1 MPRWWSISFTRLQF
15 FSRLCCVQPVMYVFP
30 KCPDDGAS
38 LLQDFSF
45 FHVHVVYSL
54 WCMYSLGP
62 SLHGPGQ
69 GGDSSGWSSQEES
82 WTGWCWI
89 HRSVM
94 VSIAVAVPFCLL
106 NQKAVPIPLIV
117 EFQKKKDLQLQSFIV
132 PMGEFAR
139 CFFAGHH
146 P

>member
-1 MPRWWSISFTRLQF
+1 
-15 FSRLCCVQPVMYVFP
+15 
-30 KCPDDGAS
+30 
-38 LLQDFSF
+38 
-45 FHVHVVYSL
+45 
-54 WCMYSLGP
+54 
-62 SLHGPGQ
+62 
-69 GGDSSGWSSQEES
+69 
-82 WTGWCWI
+82 
-89 HRSVM
+89 M

-117 EFQKKKDLQLQSFIV
+117 EFQKKKDLQLQSLIV